1 MELRNRFTN
10 GDADLAIFCI
20 AVIAGNHGNGW
31 EDTKTKGEKWKSSTL
46 QKKKTK
52 TKTAL
57 VTIGLENEKNFENT
71 QDSKG
76 EYLS

>member
-1 MELRNRFTN
+1 MEMDEKIRRLRVRSE
-10 GDADLAIFCI
+10 
-20 AVIAGNHGNGW
+20 NH
-31 EDTKTKGEKWKSSTL
+31 L
-46 QKKKTK
+46 HYKKKKK

>member
-1 MELRNRFTN
+1 M
-10 GDADLAIFCI
+10 I
-20 AVIAGNHGNGW
+20 VGNHGHGW

-46 QKKKTK
+46 KKKK
-52 TKTAL
+52 KEKTAV

-76 EYLS
+76 DYLS

>member
-46 QKKKTK
+46 QKKK
-52 TKTAL
+52 KTAL
-57 VTIGLENEKNFENT
+57 VTIGLENEKNFETT